1 MKESKNSKRKQKI
14 LPKYLTK
21 QKIELILDR
30 ARPNK
35 RDYVLLLTLWR
46 TGLRVSELTN
56 LKKRDIDYEEHRIIV
71 HQGKGNRDRWV
82 PLAGYLGDLLSFHMS
97 NMNLDDIIFPIS
109 STQVRNI
116 THKYQGEENLH
127 PHTFRHSYAVH
138 CLKNGVNIR
147 VLQKLLGHEDLSTTA
162 VYLDLVGVDIMKE
175 FSKMEW

>member
-1 MKESKNSKRKQKI
+1 MRTPKTGKRKGKI
-14 LPKYLTK
+14 LPKYLTEH
-21 QKIELILDR
+21 KINAILES

-35 RDYVLLLTLWR
+35 RDYILLLTLWR

-56 LKKRDIDYEEHRIIV
+56 LKKRDINYEEMIIHI
-71 HQGKGNRDRWV
+71 HQGKGRVDRII
-82 PLAGYLGDLLSFHMS
+82 PLDKYLGDLLSFHMS

-109 STQVRNI
+109 TTQVRNI

-162 VYLDLVGVDIMKE
+162 VYLDLIGQDIKDE
-175 FSKMEW
+175 FKKVEW